1 MVVCFLWLILL
12 VLIQI
17 NCYTDFMAK
26 EGFFTMETSLNI
38 LKNLFK
44 EELISFDKQYDELT
58 LKFKGYYLWCYVYK
72 DSEEEIGKLNLNI
85 KYEAETPLQVIADF
99 KKKALM
105 LGLKERLL

>member
-1 MVVCFLWLILL
+1 
-12 VLIQI
+12 
-17 NCYTDFMAK
+17 MAK

-44 EELISFDKQYDELT
+44 EDLISFDKQYDELT

-99 KKKALM
+99 KKKALI
-105 LGLKERLL
+105 LGLKEGLL

>member
-1 MVVCFLWLILL
+1 
-12 VLIQI
+12 
-17 NCYTDFMAK
+17 MAK

-44 EELISFDKQYDELT
+44 EDLISFDKQYDELT

-105 LGLKERLL
+105 LGLKEILL

>member
-1 MVVCFLWLILL
+1 
-12 VLIQI
+12 
-17 NCYTDFMAK
+17 MAK
-26 EGFFTMETSLNI
+26 EVCIVKKTSLNI

-44 EELISFDKQYDELT
+44 EDLISFDKQYDELT

-72 DSEEEIGKLNLNI
+72 DTEEEIFEEEIGKLNLNI

>member
-1 MVVCFLWLILL
+1 
-12 VLIQI
+12 
-17 NCYTDFMAK
+17 MAK
-26 EGFFTMETSLNI
+26 EAFFTMQTSLNI

-44 EELISFDKQYDELT
+44 EDLISFDKQYDELT

-72 DSEEEIGKLNLNI
+72 DTEEEILEEEIGKLNLNI

-105 LGLKERLL
+105 LGLKEGLL

>member
-1 MVVCFLWLILL
+1 
-12 VLIQI
+12 
-17 NCYTDFMAK
+17 MAN

-44 EELISFDKQYDELT
+44 EDLISFDKQYDELT

-72 DSEEEIGKLNLNI
+72 DTEEEIFEEEIGKLNLNI

-105 LGLKERLL
+105 LGLKEGLL

>member
-1 MVVCFLWLILL
+1 MEKEVCI
-12 VLIQI
+12 VKK
-17 NCYTDFMAK
+17 NY
-26 EGFFTMETSLNI
+26 LNI

-44 EELISFDKQYDELT
+44 EDLISFDKQYDELT

-72 DSEEEIGKLNLNI
+72 DTEEEILEEEIGKLNLNI

-105 LGLKERLL
+105 LGLKEGLL

>member
-1 MVVCFLWLILL
+1 
-12 VLIQI
+12 
-17 NCYTDFMAK
+17 MAK
-26 EGFFTMETSLNI
+26 EGLFTMETSLNI

-44 EELISFDKQYDELT
+44 EDLISFDKQYDELT

-105 LGLKERLL
+105 LGLKEGLL

>member
-1 MVVCFLWLILL
+1 
-12 VLIQI
+12 
-17 NCYTDFMAK
+17 MAN
-26 EGFFTMETSLNI
+26 EGFFTVETSLNI

-72 DSEEEIGKLNLNI
+72 DTEVEILEEEIGKLNLNI
-85 KYEAETPLQVIADF
+85 NYEAETPLQVIADF

-105 LGLKERLL
+105 LGLKEGLL

>member
-1 MVVCFLWLILL
+1 
-12 VLIQI
+12 
-17 NCYTDFMAK
+17 MAK
-26 EGFFTMETSLNI
+26 EGLFTMETSLNI

-44 EELISFDKQYDELT
+44 EDLISFDKQYDELT

-99 KKKALM
+99 KKKALI

>member
-1 MVVCFLWLILL
+1 
-12 VLIQI
+12 
-17 NCYTDFMAK
+17 MAK

-72 DSEEEIGKLNLNI
+72 DTEEELGKLNLNI
-85 KYEAETPLQVIADF
+85 KYEAETPQQVIADF
-99 KKKALM
+99 KKKALI
-105 LGLKERLL
+105 LGLKEGLL

>member
-1 MVVCFLWLILL
+1 
-12 VLIQI
+12 
-17 NCYTDFMAK
+17 MAK

-72 DSEEEIGKLNLNI
+72 DTEEEIGKLNLNI
-85 KYEAETPLQVIADF
+85 KYESETPLQVIADF
-99 KKKALM
+99 EKKALM
-105 LGLKERLL
+105 LGLKEGYYDINTQET

>member
-1 MVVCFLWLILL
+1 
-12 VLIQI
+12 
-17 NCYTDFMAK
+17 MAK
-26 EGFFTMETSLNI
+26 EGLFTMETSLNI

-72 DSEEEIGKLNLNI
+72 DTEEEIGKLNLNI

-99 KKKALM
+99 KKKALI
-105 LGLKERLL
+105 LGLKEGLL

>member
-1 MVVCFLWLILL
+1 
-12 VLIQI
+12 VLKLRSVIIVII
-17 NCYTDFMAK
+17 NH
-26 EGFFTMETSLNI
+26 LNI

-44 EELISFDKQYDELT
+44 EDLISFDKQYDELT

-99 KKKALM
+99 KKKALI
-105 LGLKERLL
+105 LGLKEGLL

>member
-1 MVVCFLWLILL
+1 
-12 VLIQI
+12 
-17 NCYTDFMAK
+17 MAK
-26 EGFFTMETSLNI
+26 EGLFTMETSLNI

-44 EELISFDKQYDELT
+44 EDLISFDKQYDELT